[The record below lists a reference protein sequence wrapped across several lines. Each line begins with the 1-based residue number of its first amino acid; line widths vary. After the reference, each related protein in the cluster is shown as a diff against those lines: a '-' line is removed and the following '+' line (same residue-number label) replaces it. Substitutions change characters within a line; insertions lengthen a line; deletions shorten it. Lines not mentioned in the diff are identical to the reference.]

1 MMGPKSTPKP
11 GSATVT
17 EALNL
22 LVMMGGNNKAGAKL
36 LNEMRDVQK
45 HNEEVLAEV
54 QSLITKFNNLQ
65 EDVEAAQEK
74 VESDKQASVHSF
86 ARRKNELLDIKE
98 TLDGERGEFDLDVE
112 SRTDDLDLRL
122 GVIDSREK
130 ALLRNEKASN
140 AKDSELDGRAEWLR
154 KSEDANKTLRAE
166 LDKRDAR
173 MKAAMGG

>member
-1 MMGPKSTPKP
+1 MMGPKSVPKP

-45 HNEEVLAEV
+45 HNEEVLAET
-54 QSLITKFNNLQ
+54 QSLITKFTYLQ
-65 EDVEAAQEK
+65 RDVLAAQGVLEN
-74 VESDKQASVHSF
+74 DKQTSLNSF
-86 ARRKNELLDIKE
+86 SRRENELTDIKE
-98 TLDGERGEFDLDVE
+98 KLDREKSAFRSDAEA
-112 SRTDDLDLRL
+112 RTDDLDLRL

-130 ALLRNEKASN
+130 TLLRNEKASN
-140 AKDSELDGRAEWLR
+140 ARDSELDGRAEWLR
-154 KSEDANKTLRAE
+154 KSEDANKTIRAG